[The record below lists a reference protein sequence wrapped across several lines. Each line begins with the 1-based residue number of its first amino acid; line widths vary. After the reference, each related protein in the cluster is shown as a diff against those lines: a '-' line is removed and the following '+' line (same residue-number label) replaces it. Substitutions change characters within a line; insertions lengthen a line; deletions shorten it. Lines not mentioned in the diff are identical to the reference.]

1 MEMWD
6 TEGGIYLHEEYS
18 LSNYLYNNFVRIF
31 LPVTRNLWNTSDFQ
45 AVSSEVL
52 FKSVKW
58 FFLKI
63 LTGLL

>member
-31 LPVTRNLWNTSDFQ
+31 PPVTRNLWITSDFQ
-45 AVSSEVL
+45 AVSSGVL